1 MSRIDAS
8 IVNGTRTVD
17 VRLDGPLPPGAV
29 PDLSV
34 DGTIEIVRLADVV
47 YVGRPVF
54 GQPNSQVSLFK
65 LDEDGKGAT
74 RVTVKLG
81 RSSVNTIEVMDGLEG
96 WRSGDFVRHVG
107 AGPEPANP
115 IELSLGDDSMAES
128 LIHLE
133 GVTKVF
139 VTDEVE
145 THALAGIHLDIKKGE
160 YLSIA
165 GPSGCGKS
173 TLLAILGLL
182 DSPSD
187 GTYILNGKPVQGLKL
202 SERARIR
209 NREIGF
215 IFQAFNLIGDL
226 TVYENVELPLT
237 YRGMPGAERK
247 KRVHEA
253 LERVGMSHR
262 VKHYPSQLS
271 GGQQQ
276 RVAVA
281 RALGGDPSILLA
293 DEPTGNLDSANG
305 EAVMDLLRELH
316 RGGATICMVTHDP
329 RYARYADR
337 NIHLFD
343 GRVVEESTEAV

>member
-1 MSRIDAS
+1 MKMD
-8 IVNGTRTVD
+8 NGSEALIRMD
-17 VRLDGPLPPGAV
+17 
-29 PDLSV
+29 
-34 DGTIEIVRLADVV
+34 
-47 YVGRPVF
+47 
-54 GQPNSQVSLFK
+54 NVS
-65 LDEDGKGAT
+65 
-74 RVTVKLG
+74 
-81 RSSVNTIEVMDGLEG
+81 
-96 WRSGDFVRHVG
+96 
-107 AGPEPANP
+107 
-115 IELSLGDDSMAES
+115 
-128 LIHLE
+128 
-133 GVTKVF
+133 KVF

-145 THALAGIHLDIKKGE
+145 THALSSVHFELRKGE

-182 DSPSD
+182 DTPSD
-187 GTYILNGKPVQGLKL
+187 GTYYLNGKPVTGLKL

-237 YRGMPGAERK
+237 YRGMPSSERK
-247 KRVHEA
+247 RRVQEA

-262 VKHYPSQLS
+262 MKHYPSQLS

-281 RALGGDPSILLA
+281 RALSGDPLILLA

-305 EAVMDLLRELH
+305 EAVMNLLKELH
-316 RGGATICMVTHDP
+316 NAGSTVCMVTHDP
-329 RYARYADR
+329 RYAEFADR
-337 NIHLFD
+337 TIRLFD
-343 GRVVEESTEAV
+343 GRVVEETAEQAKG

>member
-1 MSRIDAS
+1 MSEH
-8 IVNGTRTVD
+8 NGDTLIA
-17 VRLDGPLPPGAV
+17 LD
-29 PDLSV
+29 
-34 DGTIEIVRLADVV
+34 
-47 YVGRPVF
+47 
-54 GQPNSQVSLFK
+54 
-65 LDEDGKGAT
+65 
-74 RVTVKLG
+74 
-81 RSSVNTIEVMDGLEG
+81 
-96 WRSGDFVRHVG
+96 
-107 AGPEPANP
+107 
-115 IELSLGDDSMAES
+115 
-128 LIHLE
+128 

-139 VTDEVE
+139 LTDEVE
-145 THALAGIHLDIKKGE
+145 THALAGIHLNIQRGE
-160 YLSIA
+160 YVSIS

-182 DSPSD
+182 DTPSN
-187 GTYILNGKPVQGLKL
+187 GTYTLNSKSVENLKL

-237 YRGMPGAERK
+237 YRGMSSSERK
-247 KRVHEA
+247 KRVHDS

-281 RALGGDPSILLA
+281 RALAGEPSILLA
-293 DEPTGNLDSANG
+293 DEPTGNLDSNNG

-316 RGGATICMVTHDP
+316 SGGATICMVTHDP
-329 RYARYADR
+329 RYAAYADR
-337 NIHLFD
+337 TIHLFD
-343 GRVVEESTEAV
+343 GRVVEEKQEAVQ

>member
-1 MSRIDAS
+1 MSD
-8 IVNGTRTVD
+8 
-17 VRLDGPLPPGAV
+17 DG
-29 PDLSV
+29 
-34 DGTIEIVRLADVV
+34 
-47 YVGRPVF
+47 
-54 GQPNSQVSLFK
+54 
-65 LDEDGKGAT
+65 
-74 RVTVKLG
+74 RV
-81 RSSVNTIEVMDGLEG
+81 
-96 WRSGDFVRHVG
+96 
-107 AGPEPANP
+107 
-115 IELSLGDDSMAES
+115 
-128 LIHLE
+128 LIQME

-145 THALAGIHLDIKKGE
+145 THALSQVHMEIKSGE
-160 YLSIA
+160 YVAIS

-173 TLLAILGLL
+173 TLLSILGLL
-182 DSPSD
+182 DTPSD
-187 GTYILNGKPVQGLKL
+187 GVYRLNDKPVQALKM
-202 SERARIR
+202 SERSRIR

-237 YRGMPGAERK
+237 YRGMASAERK

-281 RALGGDPSILLA
+281 RALAGDPSILLA

-305 EAVMDLLRELH
+305 EQVMDLLRDLH
-316 RGGATICMVTHDP
+316 KGGATICMVTHDP
-329 RYARYADR
+329 RYATYADR
-337 NIHLFD
+337 AVQLFD
-343 GRVVEESTEAV
+343 GRLVEENRAEAI